1 MYFIKFNNRVSIDLG
16 VGIVSRPNIPA
27 PQKNLKVVTIE
38 GRDGDLYENTGGY
51 KDITIK
57 VDMNFLKEVSIK
69 EQFRKI
75 KNWLVNVTDSKLIF
89 SDDLH
94 WFYKVKKVTMADLET
109 QYNLLGKFS
118 VEFVC
123 SAYSYRL
130 DGLTPILL
138 NNNSLTI
145 VNEYY
150 KALPTFEIQGNGEV
164 TININDKITKVN
176 VDDKVVV
183 DSTLELSYRNKD
195 DYFNVETGEYPI
207 LENGLNKIQIT
218 GSTTSVKLFPNWRT
232 I

>member
-145 VNEYY
+145 VNE
-150 KALPTFEIQGNGEV
+150 
-164 TININDKITKVN
+164 
-176 VDDKVVV
+176 
-183 DSTLELSYRNKD
+183 
-195 DYFNVETGEYPI
+195 
-207 LENGLNKIQIT
+207 
-218 GSTTSVKLFPNWRT
+218 
-232 I
+232 